1 MKKSI
6 IFLINGL
13 GIERQ
18 GSYSISID
26 QCMPNLSKTKETS
39 YYTSAIIN
47 SFEYRTAYE
56 YFFIGD
62 SYQKELEYIKKNFLE
77 TNSENNQNF
86 QLFKNQLTN
95 ASKKIHIFVEPKGDK
110 IIDEINEFIGKLEL
124 TTNKEIY
131 LHLILPQQTL
141 EEYSKLINIVNFIKY
156 HLHQNT
162 TLGFIIGKD
171 FIKDELTK
179 DDLDYTKKMFFYCSC
194 ERWSDTEIK
203 LKNLQQSQILPCNVP
218 GFCATNSCTI
228 EKDDTILFF
237 NTKRTNYDKYIKS
250 IIDNSKTVFQT
261 EELQLNIYS
270 LIQLDTK
277 YDIKTFMNNIEYDT
291 SLSKTLEKANK
302 KALIISSNENIPLV
316 NFLANGMNYINNPRI
331 QFMNLDLEY
340 LSNKDNINQLL
351 NNSEYDLI
359 IIDNH
364 MDVSKTINDLKEQL
378 EKIDKPIGLI
388 AEASENKHSF
398 FITSLY
404 GIKKDI
410 PLAPYNAEIVTI
422 NYAMEIPIFFYDY
435 TYPRSKYTLRPGET
449 NDILNTAIKCLDET
463 QDIPSLIVKKGLFNN
478 LFKK

>member
-6 IFLINGL
+6 LFLINGL
-13 GIERQ
+13 GIERP

-26 QCMPNLSKTKETS
+26 QCMPNLAKIKETS

-47 SFEYRTAYE
+47 SFEYRQAYE

-62 SYQKELEYIKKNFLE
+62 SYQKEIEYIKNSFLE
-77 TNSENNQNF
+77 TDLTANQNF
-86 QLFKNQLTN
+86 QIFKNQLTN
-95 ASKKIHIFVEPKGDK
+95 AGKKIHIFVEPKGDK
-110 IIDEINEFIGKLEL
+110 IIDEINDFIRKLEL
-124 TTNKEIY
+124 TANKEIY
-131 LHLILPQQTL
+131 LHLILSQQAL
-141 EEYSKLINIVNFIKY
+141 EEYTKLINIVNFIKY

-162 TLGFIIGKD
+162 TLGFIIGRD

-179 DDLDYTKKMFFYCSC
+179 DDLDYAKKMFFYCSC

-203 LKNLQQSQILPCNVP
+203 LKNLQQSQILPCNVQ
-218 GFCATNSCTI
+218 GFCATNSCKI
-228 EKDDTILFF
+228 EKDDTIIFF
-237 NTKRTNYDKYIKS
+237 NTKRTNYDKFIKS

-277 YDIKTFMNNIEYDT
+277 YDIKSFMNNIEYDT
-291 SLSKTLEKANK
+291 SLSKTLEKTNK
-302 KALIISSNENIPLV
+302 KALIITSNENIPLV

-331 QFMNLDLEY
+331 QFMNLDINY
-340 LSNKDNINQLL
+340 LSNKENINQLL
-351 NNSEYDLI
+351 NQTDYDLI

-364 MDVSKTINDLKEQL
+364 MDVSKTINELKEQL
-378 EKIDKPIGLI
+378 EKIDTPIGLI
-388 AEASENKHSF
+388 AEASENKYSL

-404 GIKKDI
+404 GIKKELPI
-410 PLAPYNAEIVTI
+410 APYNTEMVTI
-422 NYAMEIPIFFYDY
+422 DYAMEIPIFFFDY

-463 QDIPSLIVKKGLFNN
+463 QDIPSLIVKKGLFNI
-478 LFKK
+478 LFK

>member
-6 IFLINGL
+6 LFLINGL
-13 GIERQ
+13 GIERP
-18 GSYSISID
+18 GSYSISIN
-26 QCMPNLSKTKETS
+26 QCMPNLAKIKETS
-39 YYTSAIIN
+39 YYTSAVIN
-47 SFEYRTAYE
+47 SFEYRQAYE

-62 SYQKELEYIKKNFLE
+62 SYQKELEYIKSNFLE
-77 TNSENNQNF
+77 TDLTTNQNF
-86 QLFKNQLTN
+86 QIFKNQLTN
-95 ASKKIHIFVEPKGDK
+95 AGKKIHIFVEPKGDK
-110 IIDEINEFIGKLEL
+110 IIDEINDFIRKLEL
-124 TTNKEIY
+124 TANKEIY

-141 EEYSKLINIVNFIKY
+141 EEYTKLINIVNFIKY

-162 TLGFIIGKD
+162 TLGFIIGRD

-194 ERWSDTEIK
+194 ERWTDTEIK
-203 LKNLQQSQILPCNVP
+203 LKNLQQSQILPCNVQ

-228 EKDDTILFF
+228 EKGDTIIFF

-277 YDIKTFMNNIEYDT
+277 YNIKSFMNNIEYDT
-291 SLSKTLEKANK
+291 SLSKTLEKTNK
-302 KALIISSNENIPLV
+302 KALIITSNENIPLV

-331 QFMNLDLEY
+331 QFMNLDINY
-340 LSNKDNINQLL
+340 LSNKENINQLL
-351 NNSEYDLI
+351 NQTDYDLI

-364 MDVSKTINDLKEQL
+364 MDVSKTINDLKAQL
-378 EKIDKPIGLI
+378 EKIDTPLGLI
-388 AEASENKHSF
+388 AEASENKNSL

-404 GIKKDI
+404 GIKKEL
-410 PLAPYNAEIVTI
+410 PLAPYNTEMVTI
-422 NYAMEIPIFFYDY
+422 DYAMEIPIFFFDY

-463 QDIPSLIVKKGLFNN
+463 QNIPSLIVKKGLFNI
-478 LFKK
+478 LFK

>member
-6 IFLINGL
+6 LFLINGL
-13 GIERQ
+13 GIERPR
-18 GSYSISID
+18 SYSISID
-26 QCMPNLSKTKETS
+26 QCMPNLAKIKETS

-47 SFEYRTAYE
+47 SFEYRQAYE

-62 SYQKELEYIKKNFLE
+62 SYQKEIEYIKNSFLE
-77 TNSENNQNF
+77 TDLTTNQNF
-86 QLFKNQLTN
+86 QIFKNQLTN
-95 ASKKIHIFVEPKGDK
+95 AGKKIHIFVEPKGDK
-110 IIDEINEFIGKLEL
+110 IIDEINDFIRKLEL
-124 TTNKEIY
+124 TANKEIY

-141 EEYSKLINIVNFIKY
+141 EEYTKLINIVNFIKY

-162 TLGFIIGKD
+162 TLGYIIGRD
-171 FIKDELTK
+171 FIKEELTK

-203 LKNLQQSQILPCNVP
+203 LKNLQQSQILPCNVQ

-228 EKDDTILFF
+228 EKGDTIIFF

-277 YDIKTFMNNIEYDT
+277 YNIKSFMNNIEYDT
-291 SLSKTLEKANK
+291 SLSKTLEKTNK
-302 KALIISSNENIPLV
+302 KALIITSNENIPLV

-331 QFMNLDLEY
+331 QFMNLDINY
-340 LSNKDNINQLL
+340 LSNKENINQLL
-351 NNSEYDLI
+351 NQTGYDLI

-364 MDVSKTINDLKEQL
+364 MDVSKTINELKAQL
-378 EKIDKPIGLI
+378 EKIDTPLGLI
-388 AEASENKHSF
+388 AEASENKHSL

-404 GIKKDI
+404 GIKKEL
-410 PLAPYNAEIVTI
+410 PLAPYNTEMVTI
-422 NYAMEIPIFFYDY
+422 DYAMEIPIFFFDY

-463 QDIPSLIVKKGLFNN
+463 QNIPSLIVKKGLFNN
-478 LFKK
+478 IFK

>member
-18 GSYSISID
+18 GSYSIAID
-26 QCMPNLSKTKETS
+26 QCMPNLAKTKETS
-39 YYTSAIIN
+39 YYTSAVIN
-47 SFEYRTAYE
+47 SFEYRQAYE

-62 SYQKELEYIKKNFLE
+62 SYQKELEYIKSNFLE
-77 TNSENNQNF
+77 TDLTTNKNF

-95 ASKKIHIFVEPKGDK
+95 AGKKIHIFVEPKGDR
-110 IIDEINEFIGKLEL
+110 IIDEINDFIGKLEL

-141 EEYSKLINIVNFIKY
+141 EEYTKLINIVNFIKY

-162 TLGFIIGKD
+162 TLGFVIGRD

-179 DDLDYTKKMFFYCSC
+179 EDLDYARKMFFYCSC

-203 LKNLQQSQILPCNVP
+203 LKNLQQGQILPCNVP

-237 NTKRTNYDKYIKS
+237 NTKRTKYDKYIES
-250 IIDNSKTVFQT
+250 IINNSKEVYKT

-277 YDIKTFMNNIEYDT
+277 YDIKSFINNIEYNT
-291 SLSKTLEKANK
+291 SLAKTLEKVNK

-331 QFMNLDLEY
+331 QFMNLDMNY
-340 LSNKDNINQLL
+340 LSNKENINQLL
-351 NNSEYDLI
+351 NQTDYDLI

-364 MDVSKTINDLKEQL
+364 MDVSKTINDLKAQL
-378 EKIDKPIGLI
+378 EKIDIPIGLI
-388 AEASENKHSF
+388 AEASENKHSL

-404 GIKKDI
+404 GIKKEL
-410 PLAPYNAEIVTI
+410 PLAPYNTEMVTI
-422 NYAMEIPIFFYDY
+422 DYAMEIPLFFFDY

-463 QDIPSLIVKKGLFNN
+463 QNIPSLIVKKGLFNN
-478 LFKK
+478 IFK